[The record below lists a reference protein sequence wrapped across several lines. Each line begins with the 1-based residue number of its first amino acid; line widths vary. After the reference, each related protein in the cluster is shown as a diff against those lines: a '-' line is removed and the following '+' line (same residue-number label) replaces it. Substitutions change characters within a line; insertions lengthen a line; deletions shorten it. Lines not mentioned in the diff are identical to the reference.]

1 MPTVKDLTVEEL
13 RLLIG
18 QVVEDKLHEL
28 LGDPDE
34 GLNLRADVKERL
46 RKSVGQPPNSR
57 KTLDAAEVARRLGME
72 W

>member
-13 RLLIG
+13 RPLIG
-18 QVVEDKLHEL
+18 QVVEDKLQEL

-34 GLNLRADVKERL
+34 GLNLRPEVKERL
-46 RKSVGQPPNSR
+46 QKNFGQPPNSR
-57 KTLDAAEVARRLGME
+57 IPLDAAEVARRLGME